1 MRYRAGSSEIYFWT
15 WMEERRMVEKKYV
28 EKLFRYLSKNE
39 IGGDEEGRWR
49 MNDKCVLDFE
59 IIAKVLRNM
68 KKFYRFILLRGNQN
82 VEIKRKRTKKLL
94 FGSVSSLEL
103 FRGMK
108 RNVQEESRNPR
119 RIPYWIDE
127 NYQRD
132 QMETMEY
139 FHSKKRCNQSNSEK
153 KKKKEENSIPNFL
166 FFNHIRRI

>member
-119 RIPYWIDE
+119 RIPY
-127 NYQRD
+127 
-132 QMETMEY
+132 
-139 FHSKKRCNQSNSEK
+139 
-153 KKKKEENSIPNFL
+153 
-166 FFNHIRRI
+166 

>member
-15 WMEERRMVEKKYV
+15 RMEERRMVEKKYV

-119 RIPYWIDE
+119 RIPYIE
-127 NYQRD
+127 LMKIIN
-132 QMETMEY
+132 ETKWKRWSI
-139 FHSKKRCNQSNSEK
+139 FILKKGVTKVILK
-153 KKKKEENSIPNFL
+153 KKKKK
-166 FFNHIRRI
+166 